1 MSKNMIYDI
10 TNSQPP
16 TGNTEY
22 SSSILSTVPER
33 NAVIIPGA
41 NQITITYKM
50 NDIKPSIGYIT
61 ISQKNTIEGGDDFL
75 RTKISANNSKSIT
88 IIGSEVRVTLEDY
101 VFDRG
106 NTTYIFKIDD
116 DFVEV
121 NGQNLTGSSWEVSTA
136 PGSGS
141 NEPGD
146 TRATILLTPAG
157 TKNYL
162 ENRNIYIYEM
172 SKEISKALAIEEDI
186 KDTKTPDQPSSFALR
201 HSLDKIIISKS
212 TSAIPIGTRTSD
224 LDPNYGAPE
233 NLHLWRKY
241 RYILIGVII
250 GLFLLRIIWF
260 VARNKFPKGRNF
272 STIIFYPLI
281 LVDFVLDMIV
291 LGVHG
296 RDLKWFYI
304 CSLVFLSVPILLK
317 IIISWLILEN
327 ESNNSRHWR
336 KRAALI
342 FMLLSWIDLEAL
354 NVLTSRCAAIGAL
367 DARFAEET
375 QKRIDNS
382 IVTIVFI
389 EDVQYHN

>member
-1 MSKNMIYDI
+1 DSI

-88 IIGSEVRVTLEDY
+88 IIGSEEIRHTFL
-101 VFDRG
+101 RLMM
-106 NTTYIFKIDD
+106 T
-116 DFVEV
+116 FVEV

-162 ENRNIYIYEM
+162 ENRNIYVYEM
-172 SKEISKALAIEEDI
+172 SKEISKALAIEEGRIFIPYDRYQYKRNTREDQILLLIDI
-186 KDTKTPDQPSSFALR
+186 KDTKTPDQPR
-201 HSLDKIIISKS
+201 
-212 TSAIPIGTRTSD
+212 TRTAD

-233 NLHLWRKY
+233 N
-241 RYILIGVII
+241 
-250 GLFLLRIIWF
+250 
-260 VARNKFPKGRNF
+260 
-272 STIIFYPLI
+272 
-281 LVDFVLDMIV
+281 
-291 LGVHG
+291 
-296 RDLKWFYI
+296 
-304 CSLVFLSVPILLK
+304 
-317 IIISWLILEN
+317 
-327 ESNNSRHWR
+327 
-336 KRAALI
+336 
-342 FMLLSWIDLEAL
+342 
-354 NVLTSRCAAIGAL
+354 
-367 DARFAEET
+367 
-375 QKRIDNS
+375 
-382 IVTIVFI
+382 
-389 EDVQYHN
+389 

>member
-1 MSKNMIYDI
+1 MSKDMIYDI

-22 SSSILSTVPER
+22 SSSILSTVPKR

-41 NQITITYKM
+41 NQITITYKI

-106 NTTYIFKIDD
+106 STTYIIKIDD

-146 TRATILLTPAG
+146 TRATILLTSAG

-162 ENRNIYIYEM
+162 KNRNIFVYEM
-172 SKEISKALAIEEDI
+172 SKEISKALAIEEGRIFIPYDRYQYKRNTHEDQVLLRIDI
-186 KDTKTPDQPSSFALR
+186 KDNKTPDQPR
-201 HSLDKIIISKS
+201 
-212 TSAIPIGTRTSD
+212 TRTAD

-250 GLFLLRIIWF
+250 ELFFLLIIWIF
-260 VARNKFPKGRNF
+260 ARRIYSRGRNF

-281 LVDFVLDMIV
+281 L
-291 LGVHG
+291 
-296 RDLKWFYI
+296 
-304 CSLVFLSVPILLK
+304 
-317 IIISWLILEN
+317 N
-327 ESNNSRHWR
+327 ASNDSRRWR
-336 KRAALI
+336 KRHSGVALI
-342 FMLLSWIDLEAL
+342 FMLLSWLDLEAL
-354 NVLTSRCAAIGAL
+354 NVITSRCANIGAL
-367 DARFAEET
+367 NARFTEET

-389 EDVQYHN
+389 EDVSQLIFTHYIKDIQDVIRAKKRLSDKEDKEAGEGTFDSHTSEQS